1 MTPQGSIGSKPVD
14 PFLAGLLC
22 RCPACGRAP
31 LFIGLIRIP
40 DQCAAC
46 ATDFRS
52 ADTGDGPAVFVMLI
66 VGFIIVPLTLITQI
80 VFHPPMWVHM
90 LIWLPVTAALCLAVM
105 RPFKAIL
112 FAMQWKHK
120 AAEARLEP

>member
-1 MTPQGSIGSKPVD
+1 MTHQGSVGSKPID
-14 PFLAGLLC
+14 PFLAGLRCL
-22 RCPACGRAP
+22 CPACGRAP
-31 LFIGLIRIP
+31 LFVGLIKIP
-40 DQCAAC
+40 DQCANCGA
-46 ATDFRS
+46 DFRS

-90 LIWLPVTAALCLAVM
+90 LIWLPVTAALCVGVM

-112 FAMQWKHK
+112 FALQWKHK